1 MQITS
6 YIVSANTDYRT
17 LSILDC
23 ETMKNTQKASTALIP
38 VAASLPVTLTE
49 RERFYLAA
57 SRADRTRQSYGR
69 AWVQFQAWCEARQLE
84 ALPASPDTVA
94 AWIVDLADGK
104 GTEGGKQLSRSTVN
118 QYLSAVVLAHHTA
131 GYPLDRKHPRIA
143 AMWQG
148 ISRTKAKGHTK
159 RKAKALMADELRAL
173 VDGLDQAK
181 TLDARDAALLTLG
194 WAAALRRSELI
205 GLDWSKQ
212 GDGVGFVSVE
222 DRGLVVTLATSK
234 GSQTEAVTIV
244 VPCED
249 MRTACDAVER
259 WAAAAGLQPGQPVF
273 RPIDKGGTIAAGR
286 LTDRSV
292 SRIVK
297 ARIHKLAVDQGKTD
311 DEAEA
316 IAEAF
321 SGHSMR
327 AGYATTAGAHDEPAY
342 RIQQR
347 MRHKSADTTTGYI
360 RAGEQWTK
368 SGLKGFG
375 F

>member
-1 MQITS
+1 M
-6 YIVSANTDYRT
+6 
-17 LSILDC
+17 
-23 ETMKNTQKASTALIP
+23 
-38 VAASLPVTLTE
+38 
-49 RERFYLAA
+49 
-57 SRADRTRQSYGR
+57 
-69 AWVQFQAWCEARQLE
+69 
-84 ALPASPDTVA
+84 
-94 AWIVDLADGK
+94 
-104 GTEGGKQLSRSTVN
+104 
-118 QYLSAVVLAHHTA
+118 LAHHTA

-173 VDGLDQAK
+173 VDGLDPAK

-212 GDGVGFVSVE
+212 GAGVGFVSVE

>member
-1 MQITS
+1 MI
-6 YIVSANTDYRT
+6 
-17 LSILDC
+17 
-23 ETMKNTQKASTALIP
+23 NTQKASTDLVP
-38 VAASLPVTLTE
+38 VGATEPVTLAE
-49 RERFYLAA
+49 RERFYMAA
-57 SRADRTRQSYGR
+57 ARADRTRQSYGR
-69 AWVQFQAWCEARQLE
+69 AWAQFTTWCTARGHD

-94 AWIVDLADGK
+94 AWIVDLADGTGSRK
-104 GTEGGKQLSRSTVN
+104 PLSRSTVN

-148 ISRTKAKGHTK
+148 ISRTKAKTQPR
-159 RKAKALMADELRAL
+159 RKAEALMARELREL
-173 VDGLDQAK
+173 IEGLDQTKA
-181 TLDARDAALLTLG
+181 LDARDAALLTLG
-194 WAAALRRSELI
+194 WAAALRRSELV
-205 GLDWSKQ
+205 GLDWAQQ
-212 GDGVGFVSVE
+212 GDGAGFVTIAE
-222 DRGLVVTLATSK
+222 RGTVVTLPTSK

-249 MRTACDAVER
+249 MRTACDALER
-259 WAAAAGLQPGQPVF
+259 WAAVAGLQPAQPVF
-273 RPIDKGGTIAAGR
+273 RPIDKGGTIAPDR
-286 LTDRSV
+286 LTDRSI

-297 ARIHKLAVDQGKTD
+297 ARIRKLAIAKGKTEL
-311 DEAEA
+311 EAET
-316 IAEAF
+316 IAQAF

-327 AGYATTAGAHDEPAY
+327 AGYASTAGAHDEPAY

>member
-1 MQITS
+1 
-6 YIVSANTDYRT
+6 VS
-17 LSILDC
+17 I
-23 ETMKNTQKASTALIP
+23 
-38 VAASLPVTLTE
+38 PVTLTE

-69 AWVQFQAWCEARQLE
+69 AWAQFQAWCETRGAE
-84 ALPASPDTVA
+84 ALPASPDTLA
-94 AWIVDLADGK
+94 TWIVDLADG
-104 GTEGGKQLSRSTVN
+104 TTGGKPLSRSTVN

-148 ISRTKAKGHTK
+148 ISRTKAKTQPR
-159 RKAKALMADELRAL
+159 RKAEALMARELQEL
-173 VDGLDQAK
+173 IEGLDQTKA
-181 TLDARDAALLTLG
+181 LDARDAALLTLG
-194 WAAALRRSELI
+194 WAAALRRSELV
-205 GLDWSKQ
+205 GLDWAQQ
-212 GDGVGFVSVE
+212 GDGAGFVTIAE
-222 DRGLVVTLATSK
+222 RGAVVTLSTSK

-249 MRTACDAVER
+249 MRTACDALER
-259 WAAAAGLQPGQPVF
+259 WVAVAGLQPGQPAF
-273 RPIDKGGTIAAGR
+273 RPIDKGGTVAPDR
-286 LTDRSV
+286 LTDRSI

-297 ARIHKLAVDQGKTD
+297 ARIRKLAIAKGKTE
-311 DEAEA
+311 DEAET